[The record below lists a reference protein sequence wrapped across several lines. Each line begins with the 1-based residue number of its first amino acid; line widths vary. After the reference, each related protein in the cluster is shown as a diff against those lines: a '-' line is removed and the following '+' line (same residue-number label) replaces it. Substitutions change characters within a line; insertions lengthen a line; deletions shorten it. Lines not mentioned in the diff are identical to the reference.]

1 MSPEPHIGAFFWEVI
16 AMAWLP
22 VLFLA
27 ILVSIPFVL
36 IEGAIK
42 IRRKIMKWPKDTMV
56 FIDGKPY
63 IWFPKLRRYLPWDEW
78 WRRLRKPRY

>member
-1 MSPEPHIGAFFWEVI
+1 VAGKKMSPEPHIGAFLWEVI

-42 IRRKIMKWPKDTMV
+42 IRRKIM
-56 FIDGKPY
+56 
-63 IWFPKLRRYLPWDEW
+63 RRWKE
-78 WRRLRKPRY
+78 RR